1 MQELVTQM
9 DRRLVKTLMDLLL
22 VIVVHRH
29 RNQGL
34 LESELAGVLLGG
46 GHAPAGDNYARPS
59 TTPRTRNPKNT
70 LCAEWT
76 MMAIQV
82 LRKRQLGNAR
92 TKAPLITFPTI
103 PQGW

>member
-34 LESELAGVLLGG
+34 LVSELAGVLLGG
-46 GHAPAGDNYARPS
+46 GHVGTN
-59 TTPRTRNPKNT
+59 
-70 LCAEWT
+70 
-76 MMAIQV
+76 
-82 LRKRQLGNAR
+82 
-92 TKAPLITFPTI
+92 
-103 PQGW
+103 